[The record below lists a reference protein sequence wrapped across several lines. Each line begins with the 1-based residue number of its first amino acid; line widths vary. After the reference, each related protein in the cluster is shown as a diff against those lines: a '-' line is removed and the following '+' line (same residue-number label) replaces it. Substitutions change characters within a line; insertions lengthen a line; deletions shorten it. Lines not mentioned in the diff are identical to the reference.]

1 MGQHIGADKAGG
13 GDALVGQG
21 LEQVEHALARL
32 AGLAEKGGGGLVR
45 RGLLGPG
52 IGEQAALRHALAA
65 HHQRLAALGRRGVPG
80 HGGADHGG
88 GTEQG
93 RGDRHVAGLA
103 ELVVHARKMAAGDVA
118 RLMRQHADHLV
129 RRLGLLQQP
138 GMDEDALAFRHEGVD
153 GRAVDQ
159 IHMDRAGGE
168 TRHPEDVAGV
178 NPQQPLDFG
187 VADEGRLVVSPRRHQ
202 RSLEHDGQSGCARHQ
217 FSQEIAGLP
226 VHADQASVAANCG
239 DTEVIWGFPGGGSW
253 AIGNSQGR

>member
-1 MGQHIGADKAGG
+1 MLWIGQR
-13 GDALVGQG
+13 

-32 AGLAEKGGGGLVR
+32 AGLAEEAGGGLVR
-45 RGLLGPG
+45 RSLLGPG

-65 HHQRLAALGRRGVPG
+65 HHQRLAALVAAARVPG

-138 GMDEDALAFRHEGVD
+138 VSTKMRSGLPHEGVD
-153 GRAVDQ
+153 GSVVDQ
-159 IHMDRAGGE
+159 IDMDRAGGE

-187 VADEGRLVVSPRRHQ
+187 VADEGRLVIGPHRHQ
-202 RSLEHDGQSGCARHQ
+202 RSLEHDGQSEKSRATS
-217 FSQEIAGLP
+217 FSGILGFLSMLIKPLSPLIAATL
-226 VHADQASVAANCG
+226 
-239 DTEVIWGFPGGGSW
+239 
-253 AIGNSQGR
+253 R